1 MIPLPVYTSMANTPT
16 LMWRR
21 RFGPVDWTCHGSV
34 WRVVTLA
41 LTRLAVSVFSLCLAL
56 YIGNLIDLYIGT
68 ISSTMFPTANDVAA
82 AVVALGHKCA
92 RWS

>member
-1 MIPLPVYTSMANTPT
+1 MILLPVDTSLVHTLT

-21 RFGPVDWTCHGSV
+21 RFGPVDWACGGWV

-41 LTRLAVSVFSLCLAL
+41 LTRSTISVFSLCLAL
-56 YIGNLIDLYIGT
+56 YIGNLVALYIGT
-68 ISSTMFPTANDVAA
+68 ISSTMFPSANDIAA